1 MNKDKNKNGQQL
13 FPLRID
19 ARTVIYVTEDK
30 CNEVYAQRKRAKLNK
45 GIAKALLSD
54 MTF

>member
-1 MNKDKNKNGQQL
+1 MVTDKKTGQQL

-30 CNEVYAQRKRAKLNK
+30 CNEAYAQRKRTKFNK
-45 GIAKALLSD
+45 GGGKAS
-54 MTF
+54 MNNIVF

>member
-1 MNKDKNKNGQQL
+1 MNTDKNKNGQKL

-30 CNEVYAQRKRAKLNK
+30 CNEIYAQRKRMRFNK
-45 GIAKALLSD
+45 GGGKNSLNDVA
-54 MTF
+54 F